1 MSAVIDR
8 INLLEMR
15 KASSVEHYVSFG
27 GLFPAERAALDRV
40 AGEARGR
47 HILDI
52 GVGAGR
58 TVSALVQL
66 STDYLGVDISPE
78 MIATCRQRFP
88 GVAFAQADAR
98 SLTGVADASVRLVMF
113 SCSGIGM
120 VSHADRLLILREVHR
135 VLEPGGVFLFSTH
148 NQNSPDHAGR
158 FKWPELI
165 FTPNPARLA
174 WRLVRFAKTALL
186 RGYRRARLRKHEL
199 RNAEYSLINDE
210 CHDYGVMLYYISLAN
225 QRRQLEAHGFDADAE
240 AFDGHGVRIDG
251 DTNETT
257 FMLIARKPARR

>member
-8 INLLEMR
+8 INMPEMR
-15 KASSVEHYVSFG
+15 KTSSVEHYISFD
-27 GLFPAERAALDRV
+27 GLFPAERAALNHV
-40 AGEARGR
+40 ADEARGR
-47 HILDI
+47 PILDI

-66 STDYLGVDISPE
+66 STDYLGIDISPE
-78 MIATCRQRFP
+78 MIATCQERFP

-98 SLTGVADASVRLVMF
+98 RLTGMTDASVHLVMF

-120 VSHADRLLILREVHR
+120 VSHADRLLILHEVQR
-135 VLEPGGVFLFSTH
+135 VLKPGGVFLFSTH

-174 WRLVRFAKTALL
+174 WRLYRFARIALL
-186 RGYRRARLRKHEL
+186 RSCRRARLRKHEL
-199 RNAEYSLINDE
+199 RNTEYSLINDE

-225 QRRQLEAHGFDADAE
+225 QRRQLEAHGFEANAE
-240 AFDGHGVRIDG
+240 ALDSQGIHIVG
-251 DTNETT
+251 DTSENT
-257 FMLIARKPARR
+257 FMLIARKPERS